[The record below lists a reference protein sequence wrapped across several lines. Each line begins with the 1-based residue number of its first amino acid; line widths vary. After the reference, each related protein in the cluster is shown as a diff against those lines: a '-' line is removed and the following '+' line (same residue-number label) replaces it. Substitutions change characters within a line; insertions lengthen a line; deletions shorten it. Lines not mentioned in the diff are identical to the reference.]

1 MLQKFYEFG
10 LKTLM
15 NVAQSS
21 SQIRLLLAAPFV
33 PMIFL
38 LKKYNHT
45 M

>member
-10 LKTLM
+10 LKTLI

-21 SQIRLLLAAPFV
+21 SQIQLLLAAPFV
-33 PMIFL
+33 PIFFF
-38 LKKYNHT
+38 LKKYNHR